1 MMVSCSLVAY
11 GHPLPML
18 ERAIT
23 SAMNSPVQIGLT
35 VVDNFGDPQ
44 LQAAC
49 KKWRVNYL
57 NPGKNLGFGAAHNLV
72 LQKMSGHANFHLVL
86 NPDVEFGPEVI
97 PALLEAHKVLENPG
111 LVAPLITYPDGSIQ
125 HLCKLVPTPF
135 DLFARRFV
143 PGFLRNFWKKRFTAY
158 EMRDYSYAA
167 TLRVPILSGCFTFF
181 RDEVYQRIGGFD
193 ERYFL
198 YLEDVDLSR
207 RVGEHYNNWHFPE
220 VKIVHHYQKGSY
232 KNLGMLTLHLSSAVK
247 YFNKWGWIADRE
259 AKRQNRLARQAN
271 QEKKLILGR

>member
-11 GHPLPML
+11 GHPLSML
-18 ERAIT
+18 ERAIA

-35 VVDNFGDPQ
+35 VVDNLGDPK
-44 LQAAC
+44 LEKAC

-57 NPGKNLGFGAAHNLV
+57 NPGKNLGFGAAHNLI

-97 PALLEAHKVLENPG
+97 PALIEAHKKLANPG

-125 HLCKLVPTPF
+125 HLCKLTPSPF
-135 DLFARRFV
+135 DLFARRFI
-143 PGFLRNFWKKRFTAY
+143 PGFLRALWKRRFAAY
-158 EMRDYSYAA
+158 EMRNFDYSN

-193 ERYFL
+193 ERFFL

-207 RVGEHYNNWHFPE
+207 RVGKTYINWHYPH
-220 VKIVHHYQKGSY
+220 VRIVHHYQKGSY
-232 KNLGMLTLHLSSAVK
+232 KNLNMLKLHLTSAFK
-247 YFNKWGWIADRE
+247 YFNKWGWVADRE
-259 AKRQNRLARQAN
+259 RKRQNRLAQQAN
-271 QEKKLILGR
+271 KEKKLILSR